1 MKFPILLPNI
11 FNHPFTY
18 ESDLNLKVGDY
29 VVVPFGKSKITG
41 VVWDEFEKKNNKN
54 FKLKSV
60 LKKLNVTPLKKTTIK
75 FLNWFAEYNIIPK
88 GMALKLVLLSSNAI
102 ERFDKD
108 VYKIFD
114 SSIKINSIKLSEEQ
128 KKSLQKMNVSN
139 EKFRVHVLQGTTG
152 SGKTIVYFSALKDI
166 IKKGFQ
172 GLILLPEI
180 GLTGQFEKKFIEF
193 FGITPAVW
201 HSGISKKKKGSYLE
215 WGR

>member
-1 MKFPILLPNI
+1 MKVPILLPNI

-18 ESDLNLKVGDY
+18 ESDINLKLGDY

-54 FKLKSV
+54 FKIKTV
-60 LKKLNVTPLKKTTIK
+60 LKKLNVSPLKKTTIK

-102 ERFDKD
+102 ERLDKD
-108 VYKIFD
+108 TYKIFD
-114 SSIKINSIKLSEEQ
+114 SNIKINSIKLSEEQ
-128 KKSLQKMNVSN
+128 KKSLQKMNISN

-152 SGKTIVYFSALKDI
+152 SGKTVVYFSALKNI
-166 IKKGFQ
+166 IKKDLQ

-201 HSGISKKKKGSYLE
+201 HSGISKKKGSYLE
-215 WGR
+215 WCY